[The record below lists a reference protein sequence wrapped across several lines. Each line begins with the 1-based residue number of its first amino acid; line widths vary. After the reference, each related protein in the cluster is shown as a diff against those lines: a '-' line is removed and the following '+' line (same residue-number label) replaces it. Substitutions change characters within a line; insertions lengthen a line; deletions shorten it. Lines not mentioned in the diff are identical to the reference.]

1 MSEHPEVR
9 IHPTAIL
16 EPNVTLGPGTSVWD
30 SVHIRHGARLGEQCI
45 VGEKT
50 YIAYDVKIG
59 NRVKL
64 NAMVY
69 ICYGVTIEDGVMIS
83 AGTVFTND
91 AFPRATTPDLLELR
105 GSDPDEETRLTLV
118 AEGATIGAGCT
129 IGSELRIGRFA
140 MVGMGSVV
148 TRDVPDFHL
157 VVGNPARSIGAV
169 CRCGYRI
176 ARWPSGEPADQD
188 VGCLKCPRQYRIRGG
203 VVTELPGE
211 PDAEQAPARQQIVHA
226 R

>member
-1 MSEHPEVR
+1 MSEPQAVR
-9 IHPTAIL
+9 IHPTAMI
-16 EPNVTLGPGTSVWD
+16 EEGVTLGPGSSVWD
-30 SVHIRHGARLGEQCI
+30 SVHIRRGATLGDECI

-59 NRVKL
+59 HRVKL

-83 AGTVFTND
+83 AGTIFTND
-91 AFPRATTPDLLELR
+91 AFPRATTPDLMELR
-105 GSDPDEETRLTLV
+105 GSEPDEETRITLV

-129 IGSELRIGRFA
+129 VGSDLRIGRFA

-148 TRDVPDFHL
+148 TRDVRDFHL

-169 CRCGYRI
+169 CRCGHPI
-176 ARWPSGEPADQD
+176 ARWASGRPEDQKAS
-188 VGCLKCPRQYRIRGG
+188 CSKCSRNYEVYDGQVI
-203 VVTELPGE
+203 EL
-211 PDAEQAPARQQIVHA
+211 AEGKGASANGVHA
-226 R
+226 CAT

>member
-1 MSEHPEVR
+1 MANADEVR
-9 IHPTAIL
+9 IHPTAII
-16 EPNVTLGPGTSVWD
+16 EEGVVLGPGTSVWD
-30 SVHIRHGARLGEQCI
+30 SVHIRRGARLGDECI

-50 YIAYDVKIG
+50 YIAYDVQIG
-59 NRVKL
+59 QRVKL

-105 GSDPDEETRLTLV
+105 GSDPDGETRLTRV
-118 AEGATIGAGCT
+118 AAGATIGAGCT
-129 IGSELRIGRFA
+129 IGSDLRIGRFA

-157 VVGNPARSIGAV
+157 MVGNPARSIGAV
-169 CRCGYRI
+169 CRCGHPT
-176 ARWPSGEPADQD
+176 ARWAAGQPVDQD
-188 VGCLKCPRQYRIRGG
+188 ADCLKCSRRYRIRNGE
-203 VVTELPGE
+203 VVELAP
-211 PDAEQAPARQQIVHA
+211 PAEAALRTLRA
-226 R
+226 EAAT